1 MDPYNMRLERGLS
14 QTHFPHHFVAAIV
27 YDLPWGKGRAHLNS
41 GSLSWVLG
49 GWQTSGIVSLQSGQQ
64 VWITQATN
72 TARTFSRSFRPNLTG
87 DPTLAGDQRTL
98 LRYFNTAAF
107 QAPPPL
113 AIGNSNKFP
122 NIQGPGTANTDFAL
136 IRFFPLPWA
145 SRRSSNSEAS
155 SSTCSTAP
163 ISSPRVAPWVPR
175 LSAGSQRQT
184 LPA

>member
-1 MDPYNMRLERGLS
+1 M
-14 QTHFPHHFVAAIV
+14 AAIV

-41 GSLSWVLG
+41 GPLSWVLG

-64 VWITQATN
+64 IWITQATN

-87 DPTLAGDQRTL
+87 DPTLPGDQRTL

-113 AIGNSNKFP
+113 AIGSSNKFP

-136 IRFFPLPWA
+136 IRFFPLPWGEQKKLELRGEFFNLFNRA
-145 SRRSSNSEAS
+145 NFQPPNG
-155 SSTCSTAP
+155 TMGT
-163 ISSPRVAPWVPR
+163 R
-175 LSAGSQRQT
+175 LSAGSRRQT
-184 LPA
+184 RHVWFKSA